1 MDKGQKAVRTQFH
14 GISSLG
20 LVLAAITLA
29 AVGIFQISWVVG
41 VVYLVSCAVASLTI
55 LYVYC
60 AKCPCP
66 MHCGHVFPGK
76 IVLYFKSRTPGTYKN
91 AELIVTGLAL
101 TLLIGFP
108 QAWLWQHPGLLIAFW
123 LMVAIAVIQ
132 IRTVVCRIC
141 DNIYCP
147 AKSR

>member
-1 MDKGQKAVRTQFH
+1 MDKGQKAVGAQFH

-20 LVLAAITLA
+20 LALTAIVLA
-29 AVGIFQISWVVG
+29 AVGSFHISWVLG
-41 VVYLVSCAVASLTI
+41 TVYLVTCAVASLTI

-60 AKCPCP
+60 AKCPSQ

-76 IVLYFKSRTPGTYKN
+76 IVMRFKSRTPGTYKN

-101 TLLIGFP
+101 LLLIGFP
-108 QAWLWQHPGLLIAFW
+108 QAWLWQHTGLLIVFW
-123 LMVAIAVIQ
+123 LMIAIAVIQ
-132 IRTVVCRIC
+132 IRTVVCRVC

-147 AKSR
+147 AKS